1 LAGPA
6 VADRHAGTA
15 RDAEEGRLMSDAD
28 RTLAVAVAYEWAI
41 DVFESMDREEALD
54 YLRRVA
60 ARQRESYEREIQV
73 DDQQLTHAAEA
84 TWVA

>member
-1 LAGPA
+1 
-6 VADRHAGTA
+6 
-15 RDAEEGRLMSDAD
+15 MSDAG
-28 RTLAVAVAYEWAI
+28 RTLAVAEAYEWAI
-41 DVFESMDREEALD
+41 DVFESMDRDEALE

-84 TWVA
+84 AWVA

>member
-1 LAGPA
+1 
-6 VADRHAGTA
+6 
-15 RDAEEGRLMSDAD
+15 MSDAG
-28 RTLAVAVAYEWAI
+28 RTLAVAEAYEWAI

-60 ARQRESYEREIQV
+60 ARQRQSYEREIQV

-84 TWVA
+84 AWVT

>member
-1 LAGPA
+1 
-6 VADRHAGTA
+6 
-15 RDAEEGRLMSDAD
+15 MSDAD

-60 ARQRESYEREIQV
+60 ARQRQSYEREIQV

-84 TWVA
+84 TWVT

>member
-1 LAGPA
+1 MTLPPIT
-6 VADRHAGTA
+6 VTA
-15 RDAEEGRLMSDAD
+15 STYRLTASVPG
-28 RTLAVAVAYEWAI
+28 RTLAVAEAYEWAI

-60 ARQRESYEREIQV
+60 ARQRQSYEREIQV

-84 TWVA
+84 AWVA